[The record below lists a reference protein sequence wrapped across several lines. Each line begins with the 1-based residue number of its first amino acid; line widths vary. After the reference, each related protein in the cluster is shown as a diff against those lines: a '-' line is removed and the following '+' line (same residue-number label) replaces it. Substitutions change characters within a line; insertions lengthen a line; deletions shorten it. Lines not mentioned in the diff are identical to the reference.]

1 MIKSRKVLVNLSLFL
16 FLGSFAAFPMRSA
29 AESYLNDNGKME
41 FKVERIEQTDAEKA
55 NTGEQKTELDKA
67 EIELFNPEVEKEIAK
82 KQKKEKK
89 QMQELRESLFLN
101 TTTNDDIKDTKES
114 LFQKNYVV
122 QMNASDTNNDQST
135 KGTPINTTI
144 TVLLIGGVLFI
155 CSGIYAIIRKTG
167 V

>member
-16 FLGSFAAFPMRSA
+16 FLGSFAALPMRCA

-41 FKVERIEQTDAEKA
+41 FKVDRIEQTDQEKM
-55 NTGEQKTELDKA
+55 NKGEQETELDKTQ
-67 EIELFNPEVEKEIAK
+67 IELFNPEVEKEIAE

-101 TTTNDDIKDTKES
+101 TKTNDDIKDTKES
-114 LFQKNYVV
+114 LFQKNYAV
-122 QMNASDTNNDQST
+122 QMNSSETNNNQST
-135 KGTPINTTI
+135 TGTPISTTM
-144 TVLLIGGVLFI
+144 TVLLIGGILLI

>member
-16 FLGSFAAFPMRSA
+16 FLGSFAALPMRCA

-41 FKVERIEQTDAEKA
+41 FKVDRIEQTDQEKM
-55 NTGEQKTELDKA
+55 NKGEQETELDKTQ
-67 EIELFNPEVEKEIAK
+67 IELFNPEVEKEIAE

-101 TTTNDDIKDTKES
+101 TKTNDDIKDTKES
-114 LFQKNYVV
+114 LFQKNYAV
-122 QMNASDTNNDQST
+122 QMNSSETNNNQST
-135 KGTPINTTI
+135 TGTPISTTM
-144 TVLLIGGVLFI
+144 TVLLIGGILLI
-155 CSGIYAIIRKTG
+155 CSGIYAIIRKTE